1 MQADHRAWLYN
12 GIFQVCGQAIQITA
26 VKDGKTLGLSTQAR
40 SSSHAKIDSESSR
53 GHLRPP
59 SAVLPREAQRSE
71 RPGRYLLERYMKIVY
86 GYVCF
91 SDLEYEEA
99 LGWYYQPNRA
109 NHLQHE
115 EALG

>member
-1 MQADHRAWLYN
+1 
-12 GIFQVCGQAIQITA
+12 
-26 VKDGKTLGLSTQAR
+26 
-40 SSSHAKIDSESSR
+40 
-53 GHLRPP
+53 
-59 SAVLPREAQRSE
+59 
-71 RPGRYLLERYMKIVY
+71 MKIVY